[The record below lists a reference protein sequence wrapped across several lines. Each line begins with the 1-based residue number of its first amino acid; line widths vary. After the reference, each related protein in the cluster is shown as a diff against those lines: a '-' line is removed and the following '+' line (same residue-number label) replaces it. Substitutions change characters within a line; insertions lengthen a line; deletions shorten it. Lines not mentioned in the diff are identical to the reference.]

1 MNFAWLPICLSLWL
15 LKSHSFAGADPVN
28 PQCNNYCVELLNP
41 LMGHL
46 QQLQQLS
53 DSNAELKDTANTREM
68 AIKDL
73 QSQLTVSEREL
84 ESKEDVLAAQADE
97 IKYQLEVLKLKED
110 TINKLTEQL
119 TEVKVE
125 QIKDQRELVAKVNT
139 LTEKEKKFESRL
151 ASALSQIKVQE
162 DVVDKK
168 DVLIKKQNAEITTNR
183 MEINGLSHKLKSVSE
198 ELNEVTDDLLKSNGT
213 DRCPS
218 GGRSGIYK
226 VKPHGL
232 KHFAVPCNASGW
244 MTIQKRFNGS
254 VDFARSWQ
262 EYKNGFGNINGEF
275 FLGLEKIHQMTAAV
289 PHELYIKISMFYG
302 STSYIHYDN
311 FQIGSESESYALK
324 SLGAFEGPA
333 GDSLSYN
340 LNDKFGTYDRDND
353 KARGNCAVD
362 HAGGWWYKACCIS
375 TLNGKYYSDG
385 IKKDGPQGIQ
395 WGTWQ
400 NYNYNVSLTASE
412 MMIRPKQG

>member
-15 LKSHSFAGADPVN
+15 LKSQSFAGADPVN

-73 QSQLTVSEREL
+73 QSQLTVAEREL
-84 ESKEDVLAAQADE
+84 DSKEDVLAAQADK
-97 IKYQLEVLKLKED
+97 IKYQSEVLQLKED
-110 TINKLTEQL
+110 TINKLTEKL
-119 TEVKVE
+119 TEVKVKFDVAGRQISSNEAKIKDLTKQLSIQVE

-139 LTEKEKKFESRL
+139 LTEKKNKLESRL
-151 ASALSQIKVQE
+151 ASALSEIKVQE

-168 DVLIKKQNAEITTNR
+168 DALIKKQNADITTSKK
-183 MEINGLSHKLKSVSE
+183 EINGLSYKLKSISE

-218 GGRSGIYK
+218 GGLGGIYK
-226 VKPHGL
+226 VKPRGL
-232 KHFAVPCNASGW
+232 KHFAVPCNATGW
-244 MTIQKRFNGS
+244 MTIQRRFNGS

-289 PHELYIKISMFYG
+289 PHELYIKIGMFYG

-324 SLGAFEGPA
+324 SLGASEGPA

-340 LNDKFGTYDRDND
+340 LNDKFSTYDRDND

-362 HAGGWWYKACCIS
+362 HAGGWWYKACCIRYVI
-375 TLNGKYYSDG
+375 LK
-385 IKKDGPQGIQ
+385 
-395 WGTWQ
+395 
-400 NYNYNVSLTASE
+400 
-412 MMIRPKQG
+412 